1 MQHSFGVEL
10 AKEYGILEAILIQN
24 IYFWIDKNKANKKH
38 FYDGRYW
45 TYNSRKAFS
54 EMFPYASEKQ
64 IRRALEKLEKLN
76 ILITGNYNKQWSD
89 RTLWY
94 SFSDVGLSIVQ
105 KRQMQL
111 SEKTNDKCP
120 NGQMTNAQEGKAIP
134 YINTNINTDN
144 NYIIPIPFNDNIEC
158 ESNCNNGNKC
168 SKTAKLKIN
177 GHCFCGQHSRIY
189 LTKLGYFEF
198 EDFSN
203 DYKKENSEPT
213 SNLEAYKEIVGYM
226 NVVNEH
232 HRFNKKIPFSY
243 KYQSKATQKL
253 INARLRE
260 GYDIEEFK
268 DVIWWGYKKFVENEF
283 TTQNGESSY
292 KYFRPSTLFS
302 TEHFEAYLNEYR
314 ANTQ

>member
-1 MQHSFGVEL
+1 MQHSFDVEL
-10 AKEYGILEAILIQN
+10 AKEYGILEAILMQN
-24 IYFWIDKNKANKKH
+24 IYFWIKKNKANKKH
-38 FYDGRYW
+38 FYDDRYW

-64 IRRALEKLEKLN
+64 IRRALEKLENLN

-94 SFSDVGLSIVQ
+94 SFSDIGLSIVQ

-134 YINTNINTDN
+134 YINTDNKPNIKENIKEDSE
-144 NYIIPIPFNDNIEC
+144 ISSNIE
-158 ESNCNNGNKC
+158 
-168 SKTAKLKIN
+168 I
-177 GHCFCGQHSRIY
+177 
-189 LTKLGYFEF
+189 
-198 EDFSN
+198 
-203 DYKKENSEPT
+203 
-213 SNLEAYKEIVGYM
+213 YKEIVNYM

-302 TEHFEAYLNEYR
+302 SEHFEAYLNEYR

>member
-1 MQHSFGVEL
+1 MQHSFDVEL
-10 AKEYGILEAILIQN
+10 AKEYGILEAILIQS
-24 IYFWIDKNKANKKH
+24 IYFWIEKNKANSKH

-64 IRRALEKLEKLN
+64 IRRALEKLENLN

-111 SEKTNDKCP
+111 SEKANDKCP

-134 YINTNINTDN
+134 YINTYNKPNI
-144 NYIIPIPFNDNIEC
+144 
-158 ESNCNNGNKC
+158 
-168 SKTAKLKIN
+168 
-177 GHCFCGQHSRIY
+177 
-189 LTKLGYFEF
+189 
-198 EDFSN
+198 
-203 DYKKENSEPT
+203 KENIKEDSEIS
-213 SNLEAYKEIVGYM
+213 SNLEIYKEIVGYM

-232 HRFNKKIPFSY
+232 HRFNVKIPFSY

-260 GYDIEEFK
+260 GYNIEEFK

-283 TTQNGESSY
+283 KTQTGESSY

-302 TEHFEAYLNEYR
+302 SEHFEAYLNEYR

>member
-1 MQHSFGVEL
+1 MQHSFDVEL

-24 IYFWIDKNKANKKH
+24 IYFWIEKNKANNKH

-54 EMFPYASEKQ
+54 EMFPYSSYDK
-64 IRRALEKLEKLN
+64 IRRALEKLVKNN
-76 ILITGNYNKQWSD
+76 ILLVGNYNQQWSD

-94 SFSDVGLSIVQ
+94 SFSDIGLSIVQ

-111 SEKTNDKCP
+111 SENTNDKWQGC
-120 NGQMTNAQEGKAIP
+120 QMTNGKDATPIP
-134 YINTNINTDN
+134 YINTYNKPDNKQENIK
-144 NYIIPIPFNDNIEC
+144 
-158 ESNCNNGNKC
+158 ES
-168 SKTAKLKIN
+168 S
-177 GHCFCGQHSRIY
+177 
-189 LTKLGYFEF
+189 
-198 EDFSN
+198 
-203 DYKKENSEPT
+203 ENL

-232 HRFNKKIPFSY
+232 HRFNVKIPFSY

-260 GYDIEEFK
+260 GYNIEEFK

-283 TTQNGESSY
+283 KTQTGESSY

-302 TEHFEAYLNEYR
+302 SEHFEAYLNEYR

>member
-1 MQHSFGVEL
+1 MQHSFDVEL

-24 IYFWIDKNKANKKH
+24 IYFWIEKNKANKKH
-38 FYDGRYW
+38 FYDDRYW
-45 TYNSRKAFS
+45 TYNSKKAFS
-54 EMFPYASEKQ
+54 EMFPYASERQ
-64 IRRALEKLEKLN
+64 IKYSLEKLIKKR

-94 SFSDVGLSIVQ
+94 SFSDIGLSIVQ
-105 KRQMQL
+105 KRQMQQL
-111 SEKTNDKCP
+111 IMSNE
-120 NGQMTNAQEGKAIP
+120 NGQNCPMSTNNNVQAIP
-134 YINTNINTDN
+134 YINTDNKPNI
-144 NYIIPIPFNDNIEC
+144 
-158 ESNCNNGNKC
+158 
-168 SKTAKLKIN
+168 
-177 GHCFCGQHSRIY
+177 
-189 LTKLGYFEF
+189 
-198 EDFSN
+198 
-203 DYKKENSEPT
+203 KENIKEDSEIS
-213 SNLEAYKEIVGYM
+213 SNLEIYKEIVNYM

-232 HRFNKKIPFSY
+232 HRFNVKIPFSY

-260 GYDIEEFK
+260 GYNIEEFK

-302 TEHFEAYLNEYR
+302 SEHFEAYLNEYR

>member
-1 MQHSFGVEL
+1 MQHSFDVEL

-24 IYFWIDKNKANKKH
+24 IYFWIEKNKANNKH

-64 IRRALEKLEKLN
+64 IRRALEKLESLN

-111 SEKTNDKCP
+111 SEKSNDKCP

-134 YINTNINTDN
+134 YINTDIKPDNKQENI
-144 NYIIPIPFNDNIEC
+144 
-158 ESNCNNGNKC
+158 
-168 SKTAKLKIN
+168 
-177 GHCFCGQHSRIY
+177 
-189 LTKLGYFEF
+189 
-198 EDFSN
+198 
-203 DYKKENSEPT
+203 KENSETT

-253 INARLRE
+253 INARLKE

-268 DVIWWGYKKFVENEF
+268 DVIWWGYRKFVENEF

-302 TEHFEAYLNEYR
+302 NEHFEAYLNEYR

>member
-1 MQHSFGVEL
+1 MQHSFDVEL

-24 IYFWIDKNKANKKH
+24 IYFWIEKNKANNKH

-64 IRRALEKLEKLN
+64 IRRALEKLESLN

-111 SEKTNDKCP
+111 SKKSNDKCP

-134 YINTNINTDN
+134 YINTDIKPDNKQENI
-144 NYIIPIPFNDNIEC
+144 
-158 ESNCNNGNKC
+158 
-168 SKTAKLKIN
+168 
-177 GHCFCGQHSRIY
+177 
-189 LTKLGYFEF
+189 
-198 EDFSN
+198 
-203 DYKKENSEPT
+203 KENSETT

-253 INARLRE
+253 INARLKE

-268 DVIWWGYKKFVENEF
+268 DVIWWGYRKFVENEF

-302 TEHFEAYLNEYR
+302 NEHFEAYLNEYR

>member
-1 MQHSFGVEL
+1 MQHSFDAEL

-24 IYFWIDKNKANKKH
+24 IYFWIEKNKANNKH

-54 EMFPYASEKQ
+54 EMFPYSSYDK
-64 IRRALEKLEKLN
+64 IRRALEKLENLN

-105 KRQMQL
+105 KRQMQMANF
-111 SEKTNDKCP
+111 TNDIGQNC
-120 NGQMTNAQEGKAIP
+120 QMTNGTTATPIP
-134 YINTNINTDN
+134 YINTYTNTDN
-144 NYIIPIPFNDNIEC
+144 KQENI
-158 ESNCNNGNKC
+158 
-168 SKTAKLKIN
+168 
-177 GHCFCGQHSRIY
+177 
-189 LTKLGYFEF
+189 
-198 EDFSN
+198 
-203 DYKKENSEPT
+203 KENSEPA
-213 SNLEAYKEIVGYM
+213 SNLEVYKEIVGYM

-283 TTQNGESSY
+283 TTQNGESSF